1 MPADH
6 ALRQAAATAAFEAG
20 EAAALDA
27 VAARGTL
34 VRGAGSY
41 LWDDRDRK
49 YLDLMTNYGVNLL
62 GHAHPGVTAA
72 IQAQAAKL
80 TNAHQS
86 FYTPARRDFI
96 EALGA
101 LLPRELNRISFGNS
115 GAEAVE
121 AAIKYAR
128 VATGRTGIIAAQ
140 RAYHGR
146 TFGALAATADA
157 KYRDPF
163 KPMLEGVRHV
173 PFDNLDAIE
182 QLMDASIAAVIIEPI
197 QGEGGIRVPPDSFLP
212 GLRALCDRH
221 GALLIFDEV
230 KTGVTIA
237 PGGAT
242 ERFHVTPDLIALAK
256 AIGGGLPCGAVGG
269 REDVMGTIEEKRV
282 AQMGTFNGNP
292 LTMAASKVTLL
303 EILDPNAYAHF
314 DALAET
320 LQGGLDEAIQRHG
333 LPYHV
338 ITLAARGGVT
348 YRARRVR
355 NYRDYLEIDK
365 SLPYLSWLYQ
375 CNRGVLMAPGAE
387 ENWTL
392 SVQHSIDD
400 VQRYVDNFTQMA
412 RDLRS

>member
-1 MPADH
+1 MAAIGLTPIPLHAD
-6 ALRQAAATAAFEAG
+6 
-20 EAAALDA
+20 
-27 VAARGTL
+27 RGITL

-86 FYTPARRDFI
+86 FDTPARRDFI

-101 LLPRELNRISFGNS
+101 LLPPELNRISFGNS

-197 QGEGGIRVPPDSFLP
+197 QGEGGIRVPRD
-212 GLRALCDRH
+212 GYLRGIYERCQAN
-221 GALLIFDEV
+221 GALLICDEIQTGFRTGSQFAFTREGILPDILCLS
-230 KTGVTIA
+230 KSIANGLPLGVTVT
-237 PGGAT
+237 T
-242 ERFHVTPDLIALAK
+242 E
-256 AIGGGLPCGAVGG
+256 AVSERIPRGSHG
-269 REDVMGTIEEKRV
+269 S
-282 AQMGTFNGNP
+282 TFAGNP
-292 LTMAASKVTLL
+292 LVCAAGAATLKVLSDESLHAKAAEAGGHFQERVRGLGLSQVREVRGRGLMLAVELKSPATPVIKAMQEKGILVLPGGGTVIRFLPSILVTDAQLDGAVDVLAAS
-303 EILDPNAYAHF
+303 
-314 DALAET
+314 
-320 LQGGLDEAIQRHG
+320 
-333 LPYHV
+333 
-338 ITLAARGGVT
+338 
-348 YRARRVR
+348 
-355 NYRDYLEIDK
+355 
-365 SLPYLSWLYQ
+365 LSQ
-375 CNRGVLMAPGAE
+375 AG
-387 ENWTL
+387 
-392 SVQHSIDD
+392 
-400 VQRYVDNFTQMA
+400 
-412 RDLRS
+412 